1 MAEDN
6 RKRQD
11 TNIDLYTALTP
22 NGQKAN
28 IICEELNLTYTVH
41 PIDLSKNEQ
50 KSPEFLKI
58 NPNGRIPAMVDNTQ
72 SKPNTPKRIF
82 ESGAM
87 LLYLCEKYDVVDRRL
102 SFQYD
107 SDQYWEVV
115 EWIMWM
121 QGGLGPMQGQANH
134 FYRYA
139 PEKIGYAIHRYQTET
154 KRLYQVLED
163 RLAEQEARGEGLW
176 LVGGKYTI
184 ADLNAFCWVNWAE
197 WAGVSLENFQNVQR
211 WVATINDRPAV
222 QRGLNTPSKFDMK
235 EKLKTKEGEEEYA
248 KYHSNWV
255 MQGMKDDSEKHS

>member
-1 MAEDN
+1 MASDE
-6 RKRQD
+6 KRQN
-11 TNIDLYTALTP
+11 TKIDLYTALTP

-28 IICEELNLTYTVH
+28 ILMEELGLKYTVH
-41 PIDLSKNEQ
+41 AIDLSKNEQ
-50 KSPEFLKI
+50 KSPEFLKV
-58 NPNGRIPAMVDNTQ
+58 NPNGRIPAMVDNTE

-87 LLYLCEKYDVVDRRL
+87 LLYLTDKYDIPDRSV

-107 SDQYWEVV
+107 SDEYWECVSWV
-115 EWIMWM
+115 MWM

-139 PEKIGYAIHRYQTET
+139 PEKIEYGINRYQTET

-163 RLAEQEARGEGLW
+163 RLAEQESSGWNLW
-176 LVGGKYTI
+176 LVGGKYSV
-184 ADLNAFCWVNWAE
+184 ADLNCFCWVNWAE
-197 WAGVSLENFQNVQR
+197 WAGVSLEEFPRLQK
-211 WVATINDRPAV
+211 WLAAINERPAV
-222 QRGLNTPSKFDMK
+222 QRGLNIPSRFDMK

-255 MQGMKDDSEKHS
+255 MQGMKDDSEKHK